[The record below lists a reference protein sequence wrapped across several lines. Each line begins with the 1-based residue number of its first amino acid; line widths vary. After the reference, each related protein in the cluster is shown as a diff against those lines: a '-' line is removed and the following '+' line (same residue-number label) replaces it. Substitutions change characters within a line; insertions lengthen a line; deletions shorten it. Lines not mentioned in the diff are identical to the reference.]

1 MTAHRTWLRSGLL
14 VILCAG
20 LAMLAS
26 SDDLYAALVG
36 VLDASAELIHERPVL
51 GALLFVVLSGLS
63 AMLAFVSSSVLV
75 PVALV
80 AWGKGTCMVLL
91 WVGWMLGGAVTYA
104 IGRYLGRPAVEWLL
118 PDGTLERYE
127 SRIPQRPPFGLLVL
141 LQLAMPSEVPG
152 YLLGLLR
159 LPFRR
164 YLGALALA
172 EAPYAIGT
180 VYLGSSFLDR
190 QLVLLVALGAAGALL
205 MALSVRVLH
214 RRLAE

>member
-14 VILCAG
+14 VILCTS
-20 LAMLAS
+20 LALLAS
-26 SDDLYAALVG
+26 SDDLYRALVG
-36 VLDASAELIHERPVL
+36 VLDVAAKLIDERPVL
-51 GALLFVVLSGLS
+51 GVALFVVLSGAS

-80 AWGKGTCMVLL
+80 AWGNLACMLLL
-91 WVGWMLGGAVTYA
+91 WVGWMLGGVATYA
-104 IGRYLGRPAVEWLL
+104 IGRWLGRPVVEWLL
-118 PDGTLERYE
+118 PEGTLERYE
-127 SRIPQRPPFGLLVL
+127 SRIPERPPFGLLLV

-172 EAPYAIGT
+172 EAPYAVGT

-190 QLVLLVALGAAGALL
+190 QLVLLIALGAAGALL
-205 MALSVRVLH
+205 MAVSVRVLH
-214 RRLAE
+214 RRLAQ